1 MRKLQREKLGFDYIM
16 TIKDEI
22 AKLAYELYK
31 KRMGKEGKEL
41 GDWLKAERIILD
53 KNKCRKHL
61 RIIMTMISPIATVI
75 MAVIMAFQSISIN
88 SQTASLKRQT
98 DVIENNF
105 VLEKRPYL
113 YVDVEPTFGY
123 DINKQLL
130 AGAIISYKNAGSVVA
145 NNIKTEVK
153 IADDGDGDTLYD
165 MAKWFEDHIGTYPYV
180 RSVFPTQQI
189 PPAAFTANISP
200 FPIDNIKYV
209 YVGIRI
215 RYSDSAGR
223 PYSYGVDYIYIL
235 EKDSTK
241 RVIKNDT
248 FWDENASSPLHHVK
262 APDWSIFKKRIKD
275 IRK

>member
-1 MRKLQREKLGFDYIM
+1 M

-31 KRMGKEGKEL
+31 KRIGKEGKEL
-41 GDWLKAERIILD
+41 DDWLKAERIILG
-53 KNKCRKHL
+53 KYKCQKQL
-61 RIIMTMISPIATVI
+61 GIIMTVIGTIATAA
-75 MAVIMAFQSISIN
+75 MAMVMAFQSISIN

-113 YVDVEPTFGY
+113 YVDIKPTAGY
-123 DINKQLL
+123 DSNNQLL

-180 RSVFPTQQI
+180 RSVFPTQKI
-189 PPAAFTANISP
+189 PPAPFTANISS
-200 FPIDNIKYV
+200 FPSDNIKYV

-235 EKDSTK
+235 KKDFTNQ
-241 RVIKNDT
+241 VIKNDA
-248 FWDENASSPLHHVK
+248 FWDENAGSPLRIVK
-262 APDWSIFKKRIKD
+262 APDWSLFKKQIKD
-275 IRK
+275 IHN